1 MLGRFSRKSALILAA
16 TVTVCMASLSD
27 LALADPAHDVPDDYL
42 IDFELVRVQALLA
55 DKGFYRG
62 PVDGFQR
69 GELEHAVMAFH
80 KAADLDRVPTWMP
93 GDMEAL
99 SAWEPQIPE
108 VPDQPNRV
116 EVDLERQV
124 LHLVEEGNVVA
135 TLPISSGNGRRYFSS
150 IPGFGWAWAFT
161 PKGTFRIQAHI
172 PGWRYAGLGA
182 LYRPWYF
189 KGGFAIH
196 GSNGVPAFPASHGC
210 IRVTIQDADWL
221 SERLSI
227 GFRVNVRNTI
237 PRVDPPPAPIMPS
250 FTHPPS
256 MYS

>member
-1 MLGRFSRKSALILAA
+1 MLGHFSRKSALTLAA
-16 TVTVCMASLSD
+16 TLTICMAPLSG
-27 LALADPAHDVPDDYL
+27 LALADPGHNVPDDYL
-42 IDFELVRVQALLA
+42 IDFEVVRIQALLA

-69 GELEHAVMAFH
+69 GEIRHSIMAFH
-80 KAADLDRVPTWMP
+80 KAADLDRVPTLMP
-93 GDMEAL
+93 GDMEVLA
-99 SAWEPQIPE
+99 AWEPQIPE
-108 VPDQPNRV
+108 LPDQPDRV

-124 LHLVEEGNVVA
+124 LHLVEQGRVVA
-135 TLPISSGNGRRYFSS
+135 TLPISSGSGRRYFSS

-161 PKGTFRIQAHI
+161 PQGSFRIEAHI

-196 GSNGVPAFPASHGC
+196 GSTSVPTFPASYGC
-210 IRVTIQDADWL
+210 IRVTIEDADWL

-227 GFRVNVRNTI
+227 GFRVNVRSTI
-237 PRVDPPPAPIMPS
+237 PREDPPPAPVMPS
-250 FTHPPS
+250 FTFPPS

>member
-1 MLGRFSRKSALILAA
+1 M
-16 TVTVCMASLSD
+16 TVCMAPLSGV
-27 LALADPAHDVPDDYL
+27 ALADPTHNVPDEYL
-42 IDFELVRVQALLA
+42 ADLDLVRVQALLA

-69 GELEHAVMAFH
+69 EEMRHAIMAFH
-80 KAADLDRVPTWMP
+80 KAADLDRVPTLIP
-93 GDMEAL
+93 GDMEVL
-99 SAWEPQIPE
+99 SAWEPQIPDA
-108 VPDQPNRV
+108 PDQPNRV
-116 EVDLERQV
+116 EVDLKRQV
-124 LHLVEEGNVVA
+124 LHLVEEGRVVA
-135 TLPISSGNGRRYFSS
+135 TLPISSGSGEKVLQFS

-161 PKGTFRIQAHI
+161 PQGSFRIQAHI

-189 KGGFAIH
+189 KGRVRHTWLEQRSLLSCFLRVYQGF
-196 GSNGVPAFPASHGC
+196 
-210 IRVTIQDADWL
+210 TIEDADWL
-221 SERLSI
+221 SGRLSI

-237 PRVDPPPAPIMPS
+237 PREDPPPPPVMPS

>member
-1 MLGRFSRKSALILAA
+1 MLGHFSRKSALALAA
-16 TVTVCMASLSD
+16 TLTIC
-27 LALADPAHDVPDDYL
+27 LAQLPGLAVADPTHNVPDDYL
-42 IDFELVRVQALLA
+42 IDFELVEIQALLA

-62 PVDGFQR
+62 PVDGYQR
-69 GELEHAVMAFH
+69 GEMGHAIMAFH
-80 KAADLDRVPTWMP
+80 KAADLDRVPTWTP
-93 GDMEAL
+93 GDMEVL
-99 SAWEPQIPE
+99 SAWEPQVPE
-108 VPDQPNRV
+108 APDQPNRV

-124 LHLVEEGNVVA
+124 LHLVEEGHVVA
-135 TLPISSGNGRRYFSS
+135 TLAMSSGSGRRYFSS

-161 PKGTFRIQAHI
+161 PRGSFRIEAHI

-196 GSNGVPAFPASHGC
+196 GSTSVPAFPASYGC
-210 IRVTIQDADWL
+210 IRVTLDDADWL

-227 GFRVNVRNTI
+227 GFRVNVRTTI
-237 PRVDPPPAPIMPS
+237 PREDPPPAPVMPS